1 MVQIAPIEGLAHVIG
16 DTSRRLLD
24 VTLPEFFDYTLRKY
38 GHCEAVVFS
47 QFGIRWTYAELLKK
61 CDDFAAGLLSLGIYK
76 GDRVGIWSPNRAEWI
91 IAQIATARIGA
102 ILVNINPAYKATELE
117 YCVNK
122 VGLKCLIFAT
132 QFKSSGYAQILKE
145 LCPDLDGQKP
155 GYLRLGKMKSLRILV
170 QISNSPISGAFS
182 FAQVLKKGTSGY
194 RSRLDHISSNLQP
207 DDAINIQFTSGTTGA
222 PKGAT
227 LSHKNIINNAI
238 SCAKAMK
245 LTQYDRLCIPVP
257 LYHCFGMVLGTL
269 ACCSAGAAMI
279 FPSEGFDADTTVRTL
294 KDEACTAVHGVPT
307 MFSAMLSSSE
317 FKGRPIKSLRTGIM
331 AGSQCPETLM
341 RRVLYDLGC
350 SEITIGYGM
359 TETSPISFQSDV
371 NDTVNVR
378 VSTVGRIQ
386 PHCEV
391 KIVDDDGN
399 TCAIGETGEFW
410 ARGYLVMKGYWQDEA
425 ATKASIEA
433 GWMKSGDLATID
445 AQGYCRIVGRKKDM
459 VIRGG
464 ENIYPAELEN
474 FLTSQKGISEAHV
487 FGIPDEK
494 FGEQL
499 VAWIIAEK
507 GAQLDEAS
515 IKELCR
521 KSLAYYKVPAIVR
534 FVENVPLT
542 ATGKPQKFRMVEMMM
557 AEKGGKVINS
567 SHPISYQEQNFDQTL
582 GSSTPSSTMPAAIAS
597 SFAEIKSTVV

>member
-1 MVQIAPIEGLAHVIG
+1 
-16 DTSRRLLD
+16 
-24 VTLPEFFDYTLRKY
+24 LP
-38 GHCEAVVFS
+38 
-47 QFGIRWTYAELLKK
+47 
-61 CDDFAAGLLSLGIYK
+61 
-76 GDRVGIWSPNRAEWI
+76 
-91 IAQIATARIGA
+91 
-102 ILVNINPAYKATELE
+102 
-117 YCVNK
+117 
-122 VGLKCLIFAT
+122 
-132 QFKSSGYAQILKE
+132 
-145 LCPDLDGQKP
+145 
-155 GYLRLGKMKSLRILV
+155 SLRALV
-170 QISNSPISGAFS
+170 QISNTPISGAFS
-182 FAQVLKKGTSGY
+182 FDEVVKKGTAGY
-194 RSRLDHISSNLQP
+194 LARLDHISSGLLP
-207 DDAINIQFTSGTTGA
+207 DEAINIQFTSGTTGA

-227 LSHKNIINNAI
+227 LSHKNIINNAV

-245 LTQYDRLCIPVP
+245 FTHHDRLCIPVP

-279 FPSEGFDADTTVRTL
+279 FPSEGFEADKTVRAL
-294 KDEACTAVHGVPT
+294 KDERCTAVHGVPT
-307 MFSAMLSSSE
+307 MFSAMLSSPE
-317 FKGRPIKSLRTGIM
+317 YHGKPIKSLRTGIM

-371 NDTVNVR
+371 NDPVNVR

-399 TCAIGETGEFW
+399 TCAVGETGEFW

-425 ATKASIEA
+425 ATRASIEG

-464 ENIYPAELEN
+464 ENIYPAELED
-474 FLTSQKGISEAHV
+474 FLTSQKGIREAHV

-499 VAWIIAEK
+499 VAWIVAKK
-507 GAQLDEAS
+507 GANIDETS

-534 FVENVPLT
+534 FVDEVPLT
-542 ATGKPQKFRMVEMMM
+542 ATGKPQKFRMREMMM
-557 AEKGGKVINS
+557 SE
-567 SHPISYQEQNFDQTL
+567 T
-582 GSSTPSSTMPAAIAS
+582 TAS
-597 SFAEIKSTVV
+597 